1 MVFLVYMLSFFGQ
14 IKSSYIRVILGILV
28 MLVIMIA
35 MGLIAGVVN
44 WESNEK
50 LNKEDIY
57 EEQLDEVRAAF
68 IEGRHE

>member
-1 MVFLVYMLSFFGQ
+1 MLSFFGQ